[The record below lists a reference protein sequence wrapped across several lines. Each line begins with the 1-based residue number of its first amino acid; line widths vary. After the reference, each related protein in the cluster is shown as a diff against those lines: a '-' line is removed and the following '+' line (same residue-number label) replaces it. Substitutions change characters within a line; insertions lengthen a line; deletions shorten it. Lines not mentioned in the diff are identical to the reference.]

1 MSTWAFDTIHLE
13 NAHQKD
19 DYLLQMTAFWSQSL
33 FGGLHA
39 RKTNANLPPHA
50 VVGIRKSR
58 QSARA
63 DQAPRLGMS
72 FKKKAEPGLRIVR
85 IFPHSTYSYTIFQPK
100 PVHRSASLIFSP
112 VYHAHMNPSASSK
125 YVRGALSMNLSA
137 SSIYV
142 RGALSMN
149 PSASLISN
157 QLLTCTTMAPHS
169 LLIINLF
176 YHQCPLSS
184 SAQTTKQLTTCP
196 LNLKRNCPISSASS
210 INS

>member
-1 MSTWAFDTIHLE
+1 MSL
-13 NAHQKD
+13 
-19 DYLLQMTAFWSQSL
+19 
-33 FGGLHA
+33 
-39 RKTNANLPPHA
+39 
-50 VVGIRKSR
+50 
-58 QSARA
+58 
-63 DQAPRLGMS
+63 
-72 FKKKAEPGLRIVR
+72 KKKVEPGLRIVR

-100 PVHRSASLIFSP
+100 PVHRSASLTFSP

-149 PSASLISN
+149 PSASLVSN
-157 QLLTCTTMAPHS
+157 QLLTRTTMAPHS

-176 YHQCPLSS
+176 YHQCPFSS